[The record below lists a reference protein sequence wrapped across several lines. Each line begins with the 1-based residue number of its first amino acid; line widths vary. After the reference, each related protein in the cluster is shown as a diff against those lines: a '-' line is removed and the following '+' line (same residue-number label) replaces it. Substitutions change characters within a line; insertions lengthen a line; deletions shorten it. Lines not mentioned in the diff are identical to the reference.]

1 MNGVVLL
8 NKNKGITSQEAVTK
22 VKRLLRVKKAG
33 HAGTLDPMA
42 TGLLIV
48 CTNEATKITPFLME
62 LEKEYVFKARFGVST
77 DTYDKEGKVVRIVED
92 FKLDRDELERVLE
105 EFTGEIMQIPPMY
118 SAVKIRGKPLHEL
131 ARKGIEVER
140 KPKKLVIHSIK
151 IESFE
156 PPFVT
161 FQVVCSKGTYVRSL
175 CHDIGEKLGIGAH
188 VVELTRTRV
197 GEFRVEEAVKLEELK
212 SLSSS
217 NLQSSAL
224 SLKPLKGIF
233 SIDQALYFLPSI
245 TLQDPIVQRFLN
257 GNSVK
262 IPSGIV
268 PAGWVKVKDKAEK
281 IIGIGYGNGVIIKP
295 ERIIWEE
302 G

>member
-42 TGLLIV
+42 TGVLIV

-140 KPKKLVIHSIK
+140 KPKKVVIHSIK

-212 SLSSS
+212 NLSSS

>member
-1 MNGVVLL
+1 MVVLL
-8 NKNKGITSQEAVTK
+8 NKNKGITSQEAVTR

-42 TGLLIV
+42 TGVLLV

-62 LEKEYVFKARFGVST
+62 LKKEYLFKARFGVTT
-77 DTYDKEGKVVRIVED
+77 DTYDSEGKVVRTVED
-92 FKLDRDELERVLE
+92 FKLERNELERVLE
-105 EFTGEIMQIPPMY
+105 EFTGEIMQIPPIY
-118 SAVKIRGKPLHEL
+118 SAVKIGGKPLHEL
-131 ARKGIEVER
+131 ARKGIEIER
-140 KPKKLVIHSIK
+140 KAKKVFVHSIK
-151 IESFE
+151 IVNFE

-161 FQVVCSKGTYVRSL
+161 FEVICSKGTYVRSL

-197 GEFRVEEAVKLEELK
+197 GEFRFEEAVELEELK

-217 NLQSSAL
+217 NLQPLAS
-224 SLKPLKGIF
+224 SLKPQKGIF

-245 TLQDPIVQRFLN
+245 TLQDPVVYRFLN

-268 PAGWVKVKDKAEK
+268 PAGWVKVKDIRGK
-281 IIGIGYGNGVIIKP
+281 ILGIGYGNGVIIKP
-295 ERIIWEE
+295 ERIIWQE